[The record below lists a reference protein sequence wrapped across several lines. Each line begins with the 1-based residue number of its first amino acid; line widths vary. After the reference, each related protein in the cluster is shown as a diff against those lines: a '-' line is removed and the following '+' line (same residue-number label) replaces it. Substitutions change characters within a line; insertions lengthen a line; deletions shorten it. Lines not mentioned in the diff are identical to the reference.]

1 MLFVLAAWICLVLAM
16 VLAWLWLQR
25 VPPPAHGTLH
35 CSLATHARA
44 TRTTLRTGALLL
56 ALSVALLALH
66 FVAPAREAAADRAW
80 AAGAG
85 HAGGPHANNSSVNS
99 SNEDTEH
106 SNNHSNEHTTKHITS
121 HTTSTTQRPAENT
134 TDERNRT
141 STNVRSR
148 TSGI

>member
-66 FVAPAREAAADRAW
+66 FVAPAREAAADREW

-85 HAGGPHANNSSVNS
+85 HSGGSYAAHISSVNS
-99 SNEDTEH
+99 SNESTEH
-106 SNNHSNEHTTKHITS
+106 SNEHSIGHERAHYLAYHVYHTAPRGEHDRRAQSDIDKCPQS
-121 HTTSTTQRPAENT
+121 Y
-134 TDERNRT
+134 
-141 STNVRSR
+141 
-148 TSGI
+148 

>member
-1 MLFVLAAWICLVLAM
+1 MLFVLAAWICLFLAM

-66 FVAPAREAAADRAW
+66 FVAPAREAAADREW

-85 HAGGPHANNSSVNS
+85 HAGGTHAANISSVNS
-99 SNEDTEH
+99 SDDSTEHLNEHSTEH
-106 SNNHSNEHTTKHITS
+106 STEHIPS
-121 HTTSTTQRPAENT
+121 YTTQRPAENT
-134 TDERNRT
+134 TDERNST